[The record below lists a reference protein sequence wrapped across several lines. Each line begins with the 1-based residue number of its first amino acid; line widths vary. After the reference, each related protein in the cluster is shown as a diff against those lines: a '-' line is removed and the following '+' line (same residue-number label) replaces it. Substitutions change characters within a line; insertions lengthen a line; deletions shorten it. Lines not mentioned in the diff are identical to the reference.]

1 MCVPRRREEE
11 ADRNRSGGWRP
22 GGRRRRSH
30 RRHHGANDM
39 DPQTIE
45 RAIKRCIDIS
55 VRLGALEDEVPPRPA
70 ASSSSAWMTSTKCS
84 DGSKG
89 ASEVADGWP
98 GGRFCR
104 RAAPEPSPRSQI
116 RRWLIAP
123 VGTEHHDRPVRSLWV
138 KSVPQA
144 RAPGSALM
152 KRRGGEVRGCQAAL
166 VQAIGETV

>member
-1 MCVPRRREEE
+1 
-11 ADRNRSGGWRP
+11 
-22 GGRRRRSH
+22 
-30 RRHHGANDM
+30 M

-55 VRLGALEDEVPPRPA
+55 IRLGALEDEVPPARPA
-70 ASSSSAWMTSTKCS
+70 ASSSSAWTTSTKCS

-98 GGRFCR
+98 GGRFR
-104 RAAPEPSPRSQI
+104 HRAAPEPLPRSQT

-138 KSVPQA
+138 KSVPQP

-152 KRRGGEVRGCQAAL
+152 KRRGGEVRGCEAAL
-166 VQAIGETV
+166 VQANGETV